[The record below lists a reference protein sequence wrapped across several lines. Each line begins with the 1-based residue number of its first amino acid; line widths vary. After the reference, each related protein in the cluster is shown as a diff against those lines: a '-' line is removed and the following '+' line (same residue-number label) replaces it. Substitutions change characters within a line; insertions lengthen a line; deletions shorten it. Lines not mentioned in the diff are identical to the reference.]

1 MTDEKTLT
9 CSQMSSRSGEHL
21 YGTAIEV
28 KNWFLLEYSGV
39 WKRDAFPESA
49 LPEEIKEHLGSFLS
63 SFEESRIQLI
73 GGPGPSKKKP
83 AFYYA
88 HSSESSPKLY
98 RFEIET
104 YEDLLSIDLPELV
117 RTGEIEKFSCEEK
130 LALVC
135 THGARD
141 GCCAVAGSGIYK
153 ELLKKEGVSVWR
165 TTHVG
170 AHRFAANV
178 VMLPE
183 GIYYGRVNG
192 ENLEDVVSSHLRG
205 EIFLDCYRGRSCYSQ
220 TSQVSDYFLRRETE
234 KLGIYDIKWEF
245 EKDQE
250 DYTAVEFAVEGET
263 TVYSINTVVMNSGVK
278 FQTSCD
284 SPEAKGIPQFF
295 FYSIVPYE
303 PQRKEKE
310 GNYIPD

>member
-21 YGTAIEV
+21 YGTALEV

-39 WKRDAFPESA
+39 WKRDAFPQSA
-49 LPEEIKEHLGSFLS
+49 LPEEVKEHLGGFLS

-73 GGPGPSKKKP
+73 GGPGPSSGDP

-88 HSSESSPKLY
+88 HSSEFSPKLY
-98 RFEIET
+98 KFEIEK
-104 YEDLLSIDLPELV
+104 YEDILSIDLGELV
-117 RTGEIEKFSCEEK
+117 ESGEIEKFSCEER

-141 GCCAVAGSGIYK
+141 GCCAVAGSGVYK
-153 ELLKKEGVSVWR
+153 ELLKKEGISAWR

-170 AHRFAANV
+170 AHRFAANI

-192 ENLEDVVSSHLRG
+192 ENLEDIVSSHLRG
-205 EIFLDCYRGRSCYSQ
+205 EIFLDCYRGRSCFSQ
-220 TSQVSDYFLRRETE
+220 TSQVSDYFLRKEIE
-234 KLGIYDIKWEF
+234 KLGIYDIRWEF
-245 EKDQE
+245 EKDRE
-250 DYTAVEFAVEGET
+250 DYTAVEFGVEGET

-278 FQTSCD
+278 LQTSCD
-284 SPEAKGIPQFF
+284 SPEVTGIPQFF
-295 FYSIVPYE
+295 FYSIIPYE
-303 PQRKEKE
+303 PQREEKE
-310 GNYIPD
+310 DS

>member
-9 CSQMSSRSGEHL
+9 CSQMSSQSGEHL
-21 YGTAIEV
+21 YGTALEV
-28 KNWFLLEYSGV
+28 KNWFLLEYSGA

-49 LPEEIKEHLGSFLS
+49 LPEDVKEHLGGFLS
-63 SFEESRIQLI
+63 SLEESRIQLI
-73 GGPGPSKKKP
+73 GGPGPGGGNP

-88 HSSESSPKLY
+88 RSSESSPKLY

-117 RTGEIEKFSCEEK
+117 STGEIEEFSCEER

-141 GCCAVAGSGIYK
+141 GCCAAAGPGVYK
-153 ELLKKEGVSVWR
+153 ELLKKEGISAWR

-170 AHRFAANV
+170 AHRFAANL

-192 ENLEDVVSSHLRG
+192 GNLGDVVSSHLRG

-220 TSQVSDYFLRRETE
+220 TSQVSDYFLRKEIE
-234 KLGIYDIKWEF
+234 KLGIYDIRWEF

-250 DYTAVEFAVEGET
+250 DYTAVEFGVEGQT
-263 TVYSINTVVMNSGVK
+263 TVYSINTVVMNHGVK
-278 FQTSCD
+278 LRTSCD
-284 SPEAKGIPQFF
+284 SPEVKGIPQFF

-303 PQRKEKE
+303 PRRKEKE
-310 GNYIPD
+310 DS

>member
-9 CSQMSSRSGEHL
+9 CSQMSSLSGEHL
-21 YGTAIEV
+21 YGTALEV
-28 KNWFLLEYSGV
+28 KNWFLLEHSRV

-49 LPEEIKEHLGSFLS
+49 LPEEVKDHLGGFLS
-63 SFEESRIQLI
+63 SFEDSRIQLI
-73 GGPGPSKKKP
+73 GGPGPSKANL

-88 HSSESSPKLY
+88 HSSEFSPKLY

-117 RTGEIEKFSCEEK
+117 SSGEIEKFSCEES
-130 LALVC
+130 LVLVC

-141 GCCAVAGSGIYK
+141 GCCAVAGSGVYK
-153 ELLKKEGVSVWR
+153 ELLKKEGVSAWR

-170 AHRFAANV
+170 GHRFAANL

-183 GIYYGRVNG
+183 GICYGRVNS
-192 ENLEDVVSSHLRG
+192 ENLDDVVSSHLRG

-220 TSQVSDYFLRRETE
+220 TSQVSDYFLRREIE
-234 KLGIYDIKWEF
+234 KLGIYDIRWEF
-245 EKDQE
+245 EKDNE
-250 DYTAVEFAVEGET
+250 DYTAVEFGVEGET
-263 TVYSINTVVMNSGVK
+263 TVYAIGTVVMNHSVK
-278 FQTSCD
+278 LRTSCD
-284 SPEAKGIPQFF
+284 SQEVKGMPQFF

-303 PQRKEKE
+303 PQKKEE
-310 GNYIPD
+310 EDS

>member
-21 YGTAIEV
+21 YGTALEV

-39 WKRDAFPESA
+39 WKRDAFAESA
-49 LPEEIKEHLGSFLS
+49 LPEEVKEHLGVFLS

-73 GGPGPSKKKP
+73 GRQGPSKGNP

-117 RTGEIEKFSCEEK
+117 QTGEIEEFSCPER

-141 GCCAVAGSGIYK
+141 GCCAASGSGVYK
-153 ELLKKEGVSVWR
+153 ELLEKEGISAWR

-170 AHRFAANV
+170 AHRFAANI

-183 GIYYGRVNG
+183 GLYYGRVNG

-205 EIFLDCYRGRSCYSQ
+205 EIFLDCYRGRSYYSP
-220 TSQVSDYFLRRETE
+220 TSQVSDYFLRKEIG
-234 KLGIYDIKWEF
+234 KLGIYDIRWEF
-245 EKDQE
+245 EKDNE
-250 DYTAVEFAVEGET
+250 DYTAVEFGVEGET

-278 FQTSCD
+278 IQTSCD
-284 SPEAKGIPQFF
+284 SAEVKGVPQFF

-303 PQRKEKE
+303 PRRKEKE
-310 GNYIPD
+310 DP

>member
-9 CSQMSSRSGEHL
+9 CSQMSSQSGEHL
-21 YGTAIEV
+21 YGTALEV
-28 KNWFLLEYSGV
+28 KDWFLLEYSGV

-49 LPEEIKEHLGSFLS
+49 LPEEVKEHLGGFLS

-73 GGPGPSKKKP
+73 GGPGPSKGNL

-88 HSSESSPKLY
+88 HSSEFSPKLY
-98 RFEIET
+98 KFEIEK

-117 RTGEIEKFSCEEK
+117 ETGEIEKFSCPER

-141 GCCAVAGSGIYK
+141 GCCAVAGSGVYK
-153 ELLKKEGVSVWR
+153 ELLKKEGLSAWR

-170 AHRFAANV
+170 AHRFAANI
-178 VMLPE
+178 VMFPE
-183 GIYYGRVNG
+183 GIYYGRVNT

-205 EIFLDCYRGRSCYSQ
+205 EIFLDCYRGRSCFSQ
-220 TSQVSDYFLRRETE
+220 TSQVSDYFLRREIE
-234 KLGIYDIKWEF
+234 KLGIYDIRWEY
-245 EKDQE
+245 EKDNE
-250 DYTAVEFAVEGET
+250 DYTAVEFGVEGET
-263 TVYSINTVVMNSGVK
+263 TVYAIGTVVMNHSVK
-278 FQTSCD
+278 LRTSCD
-284 SPEAKGIPQFF
+284 SQEVKGMPQFF

-303 PQRKEKE
+303 PQKKEE
-310 GNYIPD
+310 EDS

>member
-21 YGTAIEV
+21 YGTALEV
-28 KNWFLLEYSGV
+28 KNWFLLEYSGI

-49 LPEEIKEHLGSFLS
+49 LPQEVKKHLEGILS
-63 SFEESRIQLI
+63 SFEESRIQFI
-73 GGPGPSKKKP
+73 GGQRPSKDKA

-88 HSSESSPKLY
+88 HSSEVSPKLY
-98 RFEIET
+98 RFEIES

-117 RTGEIEKFSCEEK
+117 STGEIEKFSCGEK
-130 LALVC
+130 LVLVC

-141 GCCAVAGSGIYK
+141 SCCAATGSGIYK
-153 ELLKKEGVSVWR
+153 ELLKKEGISAWR

-170 AHRFAANV
+170 AHRFAANL

-192 ENLEDVVSSHLRG
+192 ENIEDVLSSHLRG

-220 TSQVSDYFLRRETE
+220 TSQVSDYFLRKEIQ

-245 EKDQE
+245 EKDNE
-250 DYTAVEFAVEGET
+250 DYTSVEFGVEGET
-263 TVYSINTVVMNSGVK
+263 TVYAIGTVVLNHGVK
-278 FQTSCD
+278 LQTSCD
-284 SPEAKGIPQFF
+284 SAEVKGIPQFF

-310 GNYIPD
+310 DS

>member
-21 YGTAIEV
+21 YGTALEV
-28 KNWFLLEYSGV
+28 KNWFLLEYSGT
-39 WKRDAFPESA
+39 WKRDAFPQSA
-49 LPEEIKEHLGSFLS
+49 LPEDVKQHLGGFLS
-63 SFEESRIQLI
+63 SLEESRIQLI
-73 GGPGPSKKKP
+73 GGPGPGRGNP

-88 HSSESSPKLY
+88 RSSEFSPKLY

-117 RTGEIEKFSCEEK
+117 STGEIEKFSCEER

-141 GCCAVAGSGIYK
+141 GCCAAAGSGVYK
-153 ELLKKEGVSVWR
+153 ELLKKEGISAWR

-170 AHRFAANV
+170 AHRFAANL

-192 ENLEDVVSSHLRG
+192 GNLGDVVSSHLRG

-220 TSQVSDYFLRRETE
+220 SSQVSDYFLRKETG
-234 KLGIYDIKWEF
+234 KLGIYDIRWEF
-245 EKDQE
+245 ERDRE
-250 DYTAVEFAVEGET
+250 DYAAVEFRLEEEGIIYG
-263 TVYSINTVVMNSGVK
+263 VNTVVLNSGVETR
-278 FQTSCD
+278 TSCD
-284 SPEAKGIPQFF
+284 SPEVKSIPQFF
-295 FYSIVPYE
+295 FYSIIPYR
-303 PQRKEKE
+303 PQGKEKE
-310 GNYIPD
+310 DS

>member
-1 MTDEKTLT
+1 MTDEKALT
-9 CSQMSSRSGEHL
+9 CSQMSSQSGEHL
-21 YGTAIEV
+21 YGTALEV

-49 LPEEIKEHLGSFLS
+49 LPVEVKEHLGGFLS

-73 GGPGPSKKKP
+73 GGPGPSKGNL

-88 HSSESSPKLY
+88 HSSEFSPKLY

-117 RTGEIEKFSCEEK
+117 STGEIEKFSCEER

-141 GCCAVAGSGIYK
+141 GCCAAAGSGVYK
-153 ELLKKEGVSVWR
+153 ELLKKEGISAWR

-170 AHRFAANV
+170 AHRFAANI
-178 VMLPE
+178 VMFPE

-192 ENLEDVVSSHLRG
+192 GNLDDVVSSHLRG

-220 TSQVSDYFLRRETE
+220 TSQVSDYFLRKELK
-234 KLGIYDIKWEF
+234 KLGIYDIRWEF
-245 EKDQE
+245 EKDNE
-250 DYTAVEFAVEGET
+250 DYTAVEFGVEGET
-263 TVYSINTVVMNSGVK
+263 TVYAIGTVVMNHSVK
-278 FQTSCD
+278 LRTSCD
-284 SPEAKGIPQFF
+284 SQEVKGMPQFF

-303 PQRKEKE
+303 PQKKEE
-310 GNYIPD
+310 EDS

>member
-1 MTDEKTLT
+1 MTDEQALT
-9 CSQMSSRSGEHL
+9 CSQMSSQSGEHL
-21 YGTAIEV
+21 YGTALEV

-49 LPEEIKEHLGSFLS
+49 LPAEVKEHLGGFLS

-73 GGPGPSKKKP
+73 GGPGPSKGNL

-88 HSSESSPKLY
+88 HSSEFSPKLY

-117 RTGEIEKFSCEEK
+117 STGEIEKFSCEER

-141 GCCAVAGSGIYK
+141 GCCAAVGSGVYK
-153 ELLKKEGVSVWR
+153 ELLKKEGISAWR

-170 AHRFAANV
+170 AHRFAANI
-178 VMLPE
+178 VMFPE

-192 ENLEDVVSSHLRG
+192 ENLDDVVSSHLRG

-220 TSQVSDYFLRRETE
+220 TSQVSDYFLRREIE
-234 KLGIYDIKWEF
+234 KLGIYDIRWEF
-245 EKDQE
+245 EKDNE
-250 DYTAVEFAVEGET
+250 DYTAVEFGVEGET

-278 FQTSCD
+278 LRTSCD
-284 SPEAKGIPQFF
+284 SQEIKGMPQFF

-303 PQRKEKE
+303 PQKKEE
-310 GNYIPD
+310 EDS